1 MKCIKDED
9 GKVQLDEV
17 LIRRI
22 WQIYFHTLLNEERDK
37 GIVRVVWSAQ
47 KGGTIMV
54 IVGG

>member
-9 GKVQLDEV
+9 GKVRLDEV